1 MNSLA
6 HEIHGFFL
14 EDEKYSLGFFLVFVW
29 YDGKEMREN
38 KIAEIDG

>member
-14 EDEKYSLGFFLVFVW
+14 EDEKYSLGFFFSVRLV
-29 YDGKEMREN
+29 
-38 KIAEIDG
+38 